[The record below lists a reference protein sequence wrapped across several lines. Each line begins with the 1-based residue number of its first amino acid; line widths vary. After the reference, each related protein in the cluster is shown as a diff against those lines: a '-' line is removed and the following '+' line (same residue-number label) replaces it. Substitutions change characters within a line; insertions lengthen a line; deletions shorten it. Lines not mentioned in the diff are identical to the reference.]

1 MAEIKKETNIKTFGA
16 SALVS
21 EESVEPSTIAPKIK
35 KSWELERQR
44 DRKMVRGKFQYH
56 EIPGGELTFNFYK
69 YKGDPIEKY
78 TLKDGEI
85 YTIPLG
91 VAKHLNTIG
100 TPLHEH
106 AQDENGLPLMKIGS
120 FERRCTFQ
128 SLEFLGEDTFDA
140 PPKIYSVEL
149 EHGLVK

>member
-1 MAEIKKETNIKTFGA
+1 MAGIKESK
-16 SALVS
+16 ALVGADTP
-21 EESVEPSTIAPKIK
+21 ELSTATPKTK

-44 DRKMVRGKFQYH
+44 DRKMVRGKFIFH
-56 EIPGGELTFNFYK
+56 EIPGGELTFNFYQ

-85 YTIPLG
+85 YTLPLG
-91 VAKHLNTIG
+91 VAKHLNKIG
-100 TPLHEH
+100 TPVHEH

-120 FERRCTFQ
+120 FEQRCSFQ
-128 SLEFLGEDTFDA
+128 SLEFMGEDTFDA

>member
-1 MAEIKKETNIKTFGA
+1 MAEIKNK
-16 SALVS
+16 ALIA
-21 EESVEPSTIAPKIK
+21 EESSEQSTTKPKVN

-100 TPLHEH
+100 TPVHEH
-106 AQDENGLPLMKIGS
+106 AQDENGRPLMRIGT

-128 SLEFLGEDTFDA
+128 SLEFMGEDSFDA
-140 PPKIYSVEL
+140 PPKIYTVEM
-149 EHGLVK
+149 ETGLVK